1 MEKCLA
7 GLLMAAFMLAAM
19 TPASARDTK
28 YLLPIAAAL
37 ETKDAKEKLDGSV
50 KFFFGSQ
57 ETPKVLT
64 KLATD
69 VTNLKRM
76 PSGNP
81 MKKYATGCFCRQ

>member
-50 KFFFGSQ
+50 KFFFGI
-57 ETPKVLT
+57 
-64 KLATD
+64 
-69 VTNLKRM
+69 KRPRRCS
-76 PSGNP
+76 PSLPP
-81 MKKYATGCFCRQ
+81 M